1 MRKKPDLKIVK
12 PSSTSPSPSRKLGK
26 SGLNLWH
33 TVQVAYEVSDV
44 GGVEILMQ
52 VCSALDRA
60 EEMAT
65 EIDRDGPTILV
76 KGVLRE
82 HPCLKAEL
90 ANRSFVVRGLQRLG
104 LNYEII
110 KPSVGRPPGWNS
122 KNDY

>member
-12 PSSTSPSPSRKLGK
+12 PSSSTAPAPPRKLGVP
-26 SGLNLWH
+26 GRALWD
-33 TVQVAYEVSDV
+33 TVQASYAVSDV

-60 EEMAT
+60 EEMAA
-65 EIDRDGPTILV
+65 EIDNDGPTILV

-82 HPCLKAEL
+82 HPCLKAEC

-104 LNYEII
+104 LNYEIL
-110 KPSVGRPPGWNS
+110 KPSVGRPPGWS
-122 KNDY
+122 PQA